1 MSNISATNLSIA
13 GTCAIAGTVSLTQPL
28 TSSSTLNVQGITTSS
43 LTTTGVVVYN
53 VLPTS
58 ATVPT
63 LPNQFIT
70 KSYCD
75 TQNATQDVLINSL
88 VASGQSLNT
97 LTATQGTSINS
108 LNTLTATQGTSISNI
123 EALNVSQG
131 TSISNIEALN
141 VSQGTSISN
150 IEALNVS
157 QGNSI
162 NNLNTITSSQGTSI
176 SNIEALNVS
185 QGNSINNLNTI
196 TSSQGTS
203 ISNIEALNISQG
215 NSINNLNTRVNTTE
229 TKLTAVEYTTPVA
242 GPLTTLTSSLNLLPY
257 VANTFLK
264 VYNINCQAITSLGQG
279 IFGGLGII
287 TSRLQMGYGGTIMTG
302 MYFSNHISVVGNNV
316 VNFPVSTFTGF
327 IIPRVLISPSGNG
340 VFYVVSRTLT
350 SFTYSASVS
359 GINVDFLVL
368 QDN

>member
-28 TSSSTLNVQGITTSS
+28 TSASTINVQGTTTSS
-43 LTTTGVVVYN
+43 LTTTGVVVFN
-53 VLPTS
+53 ILPTS

-63 LPNQFIT
+63 LANQFIT
-70 KSYCD
+70 KAYCD
-75 TQNATQDVLINSL
+75 TQNTAQGVLINSL
-88 VASGQSLNT
+88 IASGESLNT
-97 LTATQGTSINS
+97 LTATQGTSI
-108 LNTLTATQGTSISNI
+108 T
-123 EALNVSQG
+123 
-131 TSISNIEALN
+131 NIEALN

-162 NNLNTITSSQGTSI
+162 VNLNTITSSQGTSI
-176 SNIEALNVS
+176 SNINALNVS
-185 QGNSINNLNTI
+185 QGNSIDNLNTI

-203 ISNIEALNISQG
+203 ISNINALNVSQG
-215 NSINNLNTRVNTTE
+215 NSIDNLNSRVSTTE
-229 TKLTAVEYTTPVA
+229 TKLTAIEYTTPVA
-242 GPLTTLTSSLNLLPY
+242 GPLTTIMSSLNLLPY
-257 VANTFLK
+257 IAQTFLK
-264 VYNINCQAITSLGQG
+264 VYNINCQAITCLGQA
-279 IFGGLGII
+279 IFGELGII

-302 MYFSNHISVVGNNV
+302 MYFGNHTSVVGNNV
-316 VNFPVSTFTGF
+316 VNFPASTFTGF

-350 SFTYSASVS
+350 SFTYSASVA
-359 GINVDFLVL
+359 GVNVDFLVL

>member
-28 TSSSTLNVQGITTSS
+28 TSASTINVQGTTTSS
-43 LTTTGVVVYN
+43 LTTTGVVVFN
-53 VLPTS
+53 ILPTS

-63 LPNQFIT
+63 LANQFIT
-70 KSYCD
+70 KAYCD
-75 TQNATQDVLINSL
+75 TQNTAQGILINSL
-88 VASGQSLNT
+88 IASGE
-97 LTATQGTSINS
+97 S

-131 TSISNIEALN
+131 NSIGNLNTETSSL
-141 VSQGTSISN
+141 
-150 IEALNVS
+150 
-157 QGNSI
+157 GNRI
-162 NNLNTITSSQGTSI
+162 NNLFTITSSQGTSI
-176 SNIEALNVS
+176 Y
-185 QGNSINNLNTI
+185 NLN
-196 TSSQGTS
+196 S
-203 ISNIEALNISQG
+203 
-215 NSINNLNTRVNTTE
+215 RVSTTE

-242 GPLTTLTSSLNLLPY
+242 GPLTTIMSSLNLLPY

-264 VYNINCQAITSLGQG
+264 VYNINCQAITCLGQA

-302 MYFSNHISVVGNNV
+302 MYFGNHVSVVGNNI
-316 VNFPVSTFTGF
+316 VNFPASTFTGF

-359 GINVDFLVL
+359 GVNVDFLVL